1 VNQQTRSIFG
11 SRDDLLAHPVNHKT
25 IRIRNKVGFDE
36 QVSAPQKSVSL
47 ILIVLAVACRDI
59 GSRVDSLL

>member
-1 VNQQTRSIFG
+1 
-11 SRDDLLAHPVNHKT
+11 
-25 IRIRNKVGFDE
+25 VGFDE

-47 ILIVLAVACRDI
+47 ILVVLAVACRDI